1 MSLSYAQFTD
11 ILNDFSRQ
19 AFVAFYNHQAEKFL
33 ACHSITYAVVD
44 DYFASLRDDARVLV
58 IGDASTSKN
67 DLLKAAKQ
75 IGFDPGRL
83 EFRIGYYEL
92 RESDVRKLRYSN
104 AYSDIILGPLPHS
117 IALKGDY
124 SSLAA
129 RMEQEE
135 GYPNVVRATANRE
148 LKISKSSFAEALK
161 KTKMFEHLHLE
172 MGKEG
177 NAIEDVA

>member
-1 MSLSYAQFTD
+1 MSLSYAQFTE

-19 AFVAFYNHQAEKFL
+19 AFEAFYNNKAEKFL
-33 ACHSITYAVVD
+33 VSHSIRYAAAD
-44 DYFASLRDDARVLV
+44 DYFPSLRVDARVLV
-58 IGDASTSKN
+58 IGDVSTSKS

-75 IGFDPGRL
+75 IGFDSDRL

-104 AYSDIILGPLPHS
+104 AYSDVILGPLPHS

-135 GYPNVVRATANRE
+135 GYPNVVRATANRG
-148 LKISKSSFAEALK
+148 LKISKSSFAEALR
-161 KTKMFEHLHLE
+161 KTKMYEHLCVDTADGSISLRT
-172 MGKEG
+172 
-177 NAIEDVA
+177 